1 MVAVTGIAI
10 ELQDRTKQSTRDIK
24 KNLDD
29 IKKAAKQTAREAD
42 NLTKEFDG
50 LKDEFKRTGTVAGK
64 TGDEIDRLGKKQKK
78 VAKETNDLSN
88 SYGKLKGAFALLT
101 TSVIIKEFTDLLDV
115 STQINNRLKLVTD
128 GTFALGLAQE
138 QLFKVSQESRVG
150 FEQTADLYARLARS
164 TEDLGLTQKELVD
177 VTETISQAI
186 TISGASAESANA
198 ALIQL
203 GQGIASGTLRGDEL
217 NSVLEQT
224 PRLAEAIADGIGV
237 SVGQLRELGSEG
249 KITSE
254 TIITAIQSQ
263 QGAVRTEFG
272 QTSAT
277 LSQSFTTINNSLTR
291 FVLELD
297 KASKISE
304 TLAAVLIQASE
315 AIDELTNERS
325 QTRAN
330 ISAIDTLLT
339 EIPLFELSRIF
350 TVASNPNVADIDVNA
365 TTDPFT
371 LIFRAINDLIFD
383 ETEKSTNLLE
393 RYITTLEKEQEN
405 REQAQQDFNRLTFEL
420 EQEFI
425 ELDRATAKGLDDILD
440 TIGEKVDDLDLLPTR
455 VRAAGLE
462 IQGNRISE
470 PTRPQ
475 FKKFKVDENLFK
487 HEVMFAEVLKEVD
500 EAFQFL
506 NGTLDATLNSLSKIS
521 PEFAQFGKDLAE
533 MARGNYLPMVSST
546 IDILVGSYQALS
558 DSPPAIR
565 ELSSALAELNE
576 QARRTAQSSLGVYET
591 LFAEENYELKNSI
604 EFLIENLFNQSFD
617 FDPSEGLEKSAE
629 TIQDFF
635 ILLQQFDQ
643 LMSGSG
649 NAGSQANALS
659 RARSFFN
666 MAPYE
671 DVNRGDLLKNDLSGL
686 NRLGRDLLADFQEI
700 VGNFRSVFGDFSFTE
715 LGEDMFK
722 TSDSFSALREA
733 SDEFRASTEESRDS
747 LNRLTQAEQAATR
760 LRINQREI
768 AIRTE
773 LAEAFKLAGGDVFE
787 QRAAYQ
793 RFERQLKGLQY
804 GTGGGGGQTAST
816 ESAKTSA
823 AGATQ
828 STSVDTTI
836 DADVSINKASIT
848 TADLFNL
855 PTSLD
860 WQNFWKINLFNIAA
874 TGLYGPSKS
883 AEDIVLVTK
892 NNKASILT
900 ADLFNLP
907 TTNEWE
913 NYWSLNLLGRA
924 DSDEVGPDNAAL
936 QVIANTFANRRRI
949 YPSTMFI
956 VPEINEWEN
965 YWSQFLLSR
974 ADNNSVGPDNVA
986 QQVVENTFANRRR
999 IYPSTMFVVP
1009 EVNEWE
1015 NYWSTSLLNRADNDS
1030 VGPDNVALQVVR
1042 NTFAN
1047 RKRIYPSTMFI
1058 VPQEGEWSGYWSAGL
1073 LARADNSRVAP
1084 DNVAQQII
1092 FNTIR
1097 NRKRIYPSYMF
1108 IIPSSG
1114 EWSRYWSRGLLARA
1128 ENTSGGPDNV
1138 AQQVVENTKANKKTI
1153 RTYDMFNVP
1162 SSGQWRSY
1170 WSANLLGRADN
1181 SRTGPD
1187 NVAQQV
1193 LVNTIAN
1200 KKEILPSHMFKIPD
1214 ALDFLFFFGDM
1225 VADFRTGLNA
1235 AFTNI
1240 PSVELNIVDLL
1251 NFDAS
1256 GISEAIND
1264 AVKEAIRDRS
1274 YDEAGRFGFRSGR
1287 Q

>member
-10 ELQDRTKQSTRDIK
+10 ELQDRTKQSARSVERSLK
-24 KNLDD
+24 G
-29 IKKAAKQTAREAD
+29 IKKAAKETAVETD
-42 NLTKEFDG
+42 KLTSEFDG
-50 LKDEFKRTGTVAGK
+50 LKDEFKKTGTSANK
-64 TGDEIDRLGKKQKK
+64 TAKAFKNFDEQQRKLKKN
-78 VAKETNDLSN
+78 TNDLQGN
-88 SYGKLKGAFALLT
+88 VNKLRAAFGLLA
-101 TSVIIKEFTDLLDV
+101 TSVIVKQFGDLLDV

-138 QLFKVSQESRVG
+138 QLFKVSQDSRVG

-237 SVGQLRELGSEG
+237 GIGQLRELGSEG

-277 LSQSFTTINNSLTR
+277 LGQSFTTINNSLTR

-304 TLAAVLIQASE
+304 TLAGVLIQASE
-315 AIDELTNERS
+315 AIDELTNEKS

-339 EIPLFELSRIF
+339 DIPLFELSRIF

-365 TTDPFT
+365 TTDPVT
-371 LIFRAINDLIFD
+371 LIFRALNDLFF
-383 ETEKSTNLLE
+383 EESEKSTNLLE
-393 RYITTLEKEQEN
+393 EYITTIEKEQET
-405 REQAQQDFNRLTFEL
+405 RKQAQQDFNRLTFEL

-425 ELDRATAKGLDDILD
+425 ELDRATANGLDDILD
-440 TIGEKVDDLDLLPTR
+440 TIGQKVDDLDLLPSR
-455 VRAAGLE
+455 FIAAGY
-462 IQGNRISE
+462 QPRGNRIGD
-470 PTRPQ
+470 PTRPN
-475 FKKFKVDENLFK
+475 FKKFEVDESVLGFADVVAEVDAVINDLNGGFDGLLEILSKTNPELSKTVGSFRNIFSSAVQGDYITATANYFVLLSDVLFDTGNESDKLAQRMRILSEELKRANVAAGEATTARLANLPQ
-487 HEVMFAEVLKEVD
+487 FAEVRESLLKPFED
-500 EAFQFL
+500 LYDIIRERTFEPQNLANIADFYQIDL
-506 NGTLDATLNSLSKIS
+506 EQAEIQAEIETLDQFFRSIVGGFTGIS
-521 PEFAQFGKDLAE
+521 EEFQRALQMSGITEENISQYQMRIRDIFFGGGNNEIVFEELGRAALAAKDE
-533 MARGNYLPMVSST
+533 FQG
-546 IDILVGSYQALS
+546 LS
-558 DSPPAIR
+558 DS
-565 ELSSALAELNE
+565 LNNSA
-576 QARRTAQSSLGVYET
+576 
-591 LFAEENYELKNSI
+591 
-604 EFLIENLFNQSFD
+604 
-617 FDPSEGLEKSAE
+617 
-629 TIQDFF
+629 
-635 ILLQQFDQ
+635 
-643 LMSGSG
+643 
-649 NAGSQANALS
+649 
-659 RARSFFN
+659 
-666 MAPYE
+666 
-671 DVNRGDLLKNDLSGL
+671 
-686 NRLGRDLLADFQEI
+686 
-700 VGNFRSVFGDFSFTE
+700 
-715 LGEDMFK
+715 
-722 TSDSFSALREA
+722 REA
-733 SDEFRASTEESRDS
+733 RN
-747 LNRLTQAEQAATR
+747 LNTAEQAVTR
-760 LRINQREI
+760 LRVNAQEI
-768 AIRTE
+768 ALRTQ
-773 LAEAFKLAGGDVFE
+773 LSEAFKLAGGDVFE

-816 ESAKTSA
+816 GSAKTSA

-892 NNKASILT
+892 NNKATIST
-900 ADLFNLP
+900 EDLFNIP
-907 TTNEWE
+907 TSNEWE

-965 YWSQFLLSR
+965 YWSQFLLGR

-986 QQVVENTFANRRR
+986 QQVVTNTFANRRR

-1015 NYWSTSLLNRADNDS
+1015 NYWSTSLLNRADNNS

-1073 LARADNSRVAP
+1073 LARADNSRVGP

-1097 NRKRIYPSYMF
+1097 NRKRIYPSFMF
-1108 IIPSSG
+1108 IIPSNG
-1114 EWSRYWSRGLLARA
+1114 DWSSYWSRGLLARA
-1128 ENTSGGPDNV
+1128 DNSRVGPDNV
-1138 AQQVVENTKANKKTI
+1138 AQQIVENTKANKKTI

-1251 NFDAS
+1251 NFNAS

-1274 YDEAGRFGFRSGR
+1274 YDEAGRLGFRSGR